1 MTNELQIE
9 SSVESFAQIAQRYC
23 DWAESPFGDANNE
36 MHIARRFLAELHLA
50 VITLPDLESDDTE
63 CVDLSDEWK
72 LVLSRFQNLPVDGY
86 WDVFYPLELEKEEP
100 VFNMLSDDLSDIY
113 RDLKDG
119 LVLYK
124 KGKIAEAV
132 RKWKFHFD
140 IHWGAHLTGAQR
152 AIHAY
157 FS

>member
-1 MTNELQIE
+1 M
-9 SSVESFAQIAQRYC
+9 
-23 DWAESPFGDANNE
+23 
-36 MHIARRFLAELHLA
+36 
-50 VITLPDLESDDTE
+50 
-63 CVDLSDEWK
+63 
-72 LVLSRFQNLPVDGY
+72 LSRFQNLPVDGY

-100 VFNMLSDDLSDIY
+100 IFNMLSDDLSDIY

-124 KGKIAEAV
+124 KGKITEAV
-132 RKWKFHFD
+132 WEWKLHFD

-152 AIHAY
+152 AIHNY